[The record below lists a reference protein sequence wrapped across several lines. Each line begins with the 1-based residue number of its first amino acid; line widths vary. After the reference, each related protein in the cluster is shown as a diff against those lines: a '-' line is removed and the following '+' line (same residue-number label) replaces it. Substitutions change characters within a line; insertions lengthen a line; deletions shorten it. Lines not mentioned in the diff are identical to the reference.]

1 MNEPECGNLAG
12 TVVDH
17 QGTAL
22 PGAYITLTGQGTPQ
36 TTITNAPQTS
46 VTNIDGAFC
55 FNDINVGFYNVEA
68 RLDGFQTAVAPDVYV
83 NASQTTQITLTV

>member
-1 MNEPECGNLAG
+1 MSEPEYGNLTG

-22 PGAYITLTGQGTPQ
+22 PGAYITITGQE
-36 TTITNAPQTS
+36 APQVS

-55 FNDINVGFYNVEA
+55 FNEITVGFYNVEA
-68 RLDGFQTAVAPDVYV
+68 RLAGFQTAVAPDVYV
-83 NASQTTQITLTV
+83 GASQTTQITLTV